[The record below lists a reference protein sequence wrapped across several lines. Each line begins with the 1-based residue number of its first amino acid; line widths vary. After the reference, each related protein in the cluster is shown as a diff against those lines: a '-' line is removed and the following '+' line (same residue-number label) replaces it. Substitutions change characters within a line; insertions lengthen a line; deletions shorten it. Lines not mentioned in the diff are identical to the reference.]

1 MTKFNN
7 ASSRIAIG
15 IEYEGTHFKGFQ
27 KQKNL
32 SQTIQG
38 QLEKALSKIAD
49 EKINTIC
56 SGRTDT
62 GVHAYSQVIHFDT
75 SKTRE
80 LEAWIKGGNS
90 FLPKDIRILWAK
102 EVDKEFHARFSAH
115 SRTYRYLLRISK
127 LPSALWDERS
137 LWISEDLDIN
147 AIRRSSK
154 LLIGEHD
161 FSSFRSSACQ
171 SKTPFRNVKSIVIKK
186 NKELVSIEIT
196 ANAFLQNMVRII
208 VGTFLLVGKKEIFHS
223 DIKAIL
229 EGKNRN
235 LAGKTASPSG
245 LYFVG
250 PSYKKKF
257 MIPDISNT
265 LT

>member
-1 MTKFNN
+1 M
-7 ASSRIAIG
+7 
-15 IEYEGTHFKGFQ
+15 
-27 KQKNL
+27 
-32 SQTIQG
+32 
-38 QLEKALSKIAD
+38 
-49 EKINTIC
+49 
-56 SGRTDT
+56 
-62 GVHAYSQVIHFDT
+62 
-75 SKTRE
+75 
-80 LEAWIKGGNS
+80 
-90 FLPKDIRILWAK
+90 
-102 EVDKEFHARFSAH
+102 
-115 SRTYRYLLRISK
+115 
-127 LPSALWDERS
+127 
-137 LWISEDLDIN
+137 WISEDLDIN